1 MSIIGAA
8 SSLADPALDLAAP
21 ARASMA
27 ATIRDE
33 GERLDRY
40 IQNLLDMTRLGHG
53 ALVPKRVPA
62 DLREIAGSARHRLR
76 GALRDHRVEVAV
88 PDDLPQVLVDPL
100 LIEQVVMNLLDNA
113 AKYAPEGSRID
124 VTARV
129 DGARAELSVGD
140 DGPGIPAD
148 ARGRVFDMF
157 YRVAEGDGQ
166 RAGTGLGLA
175 IARGIVEAHGGTIA
189 AHPARADGRG
199 TRITLTPAAG
209 HARMT
214 PPARIL
220 IIDDEAPIRRFLRVA
235 LEAQGHHVTEA
246 ATGRDGIEACALTTP
261 RR

>member
-8 SSLADPALDLAAP
+8 SSLADPALDLTAP

-129 DGARAELSVGD
+129 DG
-140 DGPGIPAD
+140 
-148 ARGRVFDMF
+148 
-157 YRVAEGDGQ
+157 Q

-199 TRITLTPAAG
+199 TRITLTLPLDTPA
-209 HARMT
+209 
-214 PPARIL
+214 
-220 IIDDEAPIRRFLRVA
+220 
-235 LEAQGHHVTEA
+235 
-246 ATGRDGIEACALTTP
+246 
-261 RR
+261 